1 MPDEPLTKAFDVD
14 GVIADVSQRLA
25 TARELAEYYGHD
37 FWEVF
42 FSDELLSL
50 DKPRRAGVD
59 LVRRAHAEGFHI
71 IIITGRP
78 SRLRDFTLKQVI
90 SYTGVKPD
98 AIYLRR
104 DRDRRPA
111 KVVKAELL
119 GRALRDGFEV
129 IEYHDDSEDVL
140 REIRAKYPWI
150 TLFLHVGDTFQKY

>member
-1 MPDEPLTKAFDVD
+1 LPNEPLTKAFDVD

-25 TARELAEYYGHD
+25 AARELAEYYGHD

-42 FSDELLSL
+42 FSNELLSL
-50 DKPRRAGVD
+50 DKPRHAGVK
-59 LVRRAHAEGFHI
+59 LVRDAHIEGFRV

-78 SRLRDFTLKQVI
+78 NRLRDFTLKQVI

-104 DRDRRPA
+104 GRDRRSA

-119 GRALRDGFEV
+119 GKALRDGFEV

-140 REIRAKYPWI
+140 REIKAKYPWI